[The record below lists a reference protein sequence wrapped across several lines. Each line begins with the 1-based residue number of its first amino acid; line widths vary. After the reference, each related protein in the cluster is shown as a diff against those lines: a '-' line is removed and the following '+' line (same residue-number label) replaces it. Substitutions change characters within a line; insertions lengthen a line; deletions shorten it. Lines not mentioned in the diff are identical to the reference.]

1 MRRSRDSGGFS
12 IIEVV
17 FVIVIIGVFFS
28 GLAVVLSNT
37 TMGNMDLD
45 FGTTAVF
52 LARETMAE
60 TKAKSFAGIVDV
72 ATTKYCV
79 DPLACDEDDPFRG
92 YSYQVDVYCTD
103 TADLD
108 VEPAGC
114 DTDYKGII
122 VTVTRTDW
130 AGSVVLTNLKTD
142 IE

>member
-12 IIEVV
+12 ILEVV

-72 ATTKYCV
+72 ATTAYVDSDFSEYSHEVAVDYV
-79 DPLACDEDDPFRG
+79 DP
-92 YSYQVDVYCTD
+92 
-103 TADLD
+103 ADLNTS
-108 VEPAGC
+108 VVGPTE
-114 DTDYKGII
+114 YKRIV
-122 VTVTRTDW
+122 VTVTRTGW